1 MNTKTTILTLCLLLS
16 SFLFAQNTQTV
27 RGTVTD
33 KTAKYP
39 IIGAAVVLK
48 QNDVIV
54 KNTVTNVDGEFRLEE
69 VPYGKYAIEVS
80 FMGYQTFL
88 NAEVNVQSGFQTVLN
103 IELVESTFEL
113 DEVELVGVDHKGD
126 AINEFATI
134 SSRTFSIEETE
145 RYAGSR
151 GEPSR
156 MAANYAGV
164 VGNND
169 NSNDIV
175 VRGNTPLGLLWRLDG
190 VNIPNPN
197 HFAAG
202 GSTGGPV
209 TMLNNQTLANSDFM
223 TSAFPSEYGNTVAGV
238 FDLKTRNGNNDQHQF
253 SGELGFL
260 GIKARAEGPFKKGGK
275 SSFLAGYRYSTF
287 AAFEAINFNI
297 GTDAAPRYQ
306 DLNVKLNFPLKN
318 NANLS
323 VFAIGGTSGIDIE
336 KSKSENPFEDVFGDP
351 SSDEYF
357 RTQMGVVGAN
367 YSKSI
372 SPKLFMQITG
382 SVSAEQSENSIYALK
397 WVVSDIENPSVS
409 DKKLSIDYN
418 FRQNKVGAAVDF
430 KQKLNI
436 RHNFKYGIFVDYYD
450 FNFVDSTLLIPDST
464 YRTRV
469 DYRGNGVM
477 IQPYIDWSWAAT
489 EKLTVIAGV
498 HGQYFDVSKSS
509 SVEPRLGAK
518 YQLDSKKWLEAGV
531 GSHSQ
536 FLPTYVYFSRQFDNQ
551 GNYAMGNQNTDFLR
565 SYHAVIGYNQMLS
578 PYLRLKVEAYH
589 QWLYNVPV
597 TIAPSSYSILNEGG
611 DLERFFPDSLNNGG
625 DGRNYGVEFTLEK
638 FFNNS
643 YFVFVSGSLFS
654 STYEGSDG
662 ITYNTLFNS
671 NFALNVLSAREF
683 IWGARKQ
690 NKLTV
695 GAKITW
701 TGGRRY
707 TPIDLD
713 ASEVAYDAVY
723 DYSQRNEMQYKDYF
737 RLDLS
742 IKYRINAKNIGHEF
756 GLDLVNVLNTKNFF
770 KEEYNPVLKQG
781 YTETQ
786 LGFLPIFYYRIDF

>member
-1 MNTKTTILTLCLLLS
+1 MNSKHTILTLCLLLS
-16 SFLFAQNTQTV
+16 TLLFAQNAQTI
-27 RGTVTD
+27 RGTITD

-48 QNDVIV
+48 QSAEIV
-54 KNTVTNVDGEFRLEE
+54 KNTVTNVDGEYRLED
-69 VPYGKYAIEVS
+69 VPYGKYTIEVS
-80 FMGYQTFL
+80 FIGYQTIL
-88 NAEVNVQSGFQTVLN
+88 NAEVNVQSGAQTILN
-103 IELVESTFEL
+103 IELIEASFQL

-175 VRGNTPLGLLWRLDG
+175 VRGNTPIGLLWRMDG

-223 TSAFPSEYGNTVAGV
+223 TSAFPAEYGNTVAGV
-238 FDLKTRNGNNDQHQF
+238 FDLKTRNGNNDKYQF
-253 SGELGFL
+253 SGEIGFL
-260 GIKARAEGPFKKGGK
+260 GMKARAEGPFKKGGK

-306 DLNVKLNFPLKN
+306 DLNVKMNFPLKN

-323 VFAIGGTSGIDIE
+323 VFAVGGTSAIDIE
-336 KSKSENPFEDVFGDP
+336 KSKAENPFDDVFGDP
-351 SSDEYF
+351 SADEYF
-357 RTQMGVVGAN
+357 RTEMGVVGVN
-367 YSKSI
+367 YNKSI

-382 SVSAEQSENSIYALK
+382 SISTEQSENAIYAIRWDTADAK
-397 WVVSDIENPSVS
+397 PTVDYRA
-409 DKKLSIDYN
+409 LSTDYN
-418 FRQNKVGAAVDF
+418 FRQNKVGAAIDL
-430 KQKLNI
+430 KQKINI
-436 RHNFKYGIFVDYYD
+436 RHNFKYGVFVDYYD
-450 FNFVDSTLLIPDST
+450 FNFIDSTLLVPDST

-469 DYRGNGVM
+469 DYKGHGLM
-477 IQPYIDWSWAAT
+477 IQPYFDWSWAAT
-489 EKLTVIAGV
+489 EKLTVIAGL
-498 HGQYFDVSKSS
+498 HGQYFDVSGSS
-509 SVEPRLGAK
+509 SIEPRIGAK
-518 YQLDSKKWLEAGV
+518 FQIDSKKWLEAGV
-531 GSHSQ
+531 GNHSQ
-536 FLPTYVYFSRQFDNQ
+536 FLPTYVYFSRQYDSQ
-551 GNYAMGNQNTDFLR
+551 GNYAMGNENVDFLR

-589 QWLYNVPV
+589 QWLYNVP
-597 TIAPSSYSILNEGG
+597 ISIQSSSYSILNEGG
-611 DLERFFPDSLNNGG
+611 DLERFFPDSLNNEGS
-625 DGRNYGVEFTLEK
+625 GRNYGVEFTLEK
-638 FFNNS
+638 FFNNN

-654 STYEGSDG
+654 ATYEASDG
-662 ITYNTLFNS
+662 ETYNSLFNS
-671 NFALNVLSAREF
+671 NFALNVLGAREF
-683 IWGARKQ
+683 IWGERRQ
-690 NKLTV
+690 NKVTL

-701 TGGRRY
+701 AGGRRY
-707 TPIDLD
+707 TPLDLD
-713 ASEVAYDAVY
+713 ASEKAYDAVY
-723 DYSQRNEMQYKDYF
+723 DYSQRNEMQYRDYF
-737 RLDLS
+737 RFDLS
-742 IKYRINAKNIGHEF
+742 IKYRINAQKVGHEF
-756 GLDLVNVLNTKNFF
+756 GLDLVNLFNTENYFIQ
-770 KEEYNPVLKQG
+770 EYNPALNKE

-786 LGFLPIFYYRIDF
+786 LGFLPLFYYRIDF